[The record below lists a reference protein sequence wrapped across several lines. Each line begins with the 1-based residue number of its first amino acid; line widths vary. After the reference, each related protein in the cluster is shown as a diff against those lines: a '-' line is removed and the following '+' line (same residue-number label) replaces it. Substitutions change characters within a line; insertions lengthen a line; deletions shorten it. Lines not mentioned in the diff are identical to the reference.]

1 MERLASEQ
9 ANFYKVMCG
18 LGAVLPAPT
27 PLASH
32 APALQTTDYYLK
44 IFGSYVTCKLCE
56 FVNLTQSPIFIGS
69 MMIF

>member
-27 PLASH
+27 PLATN
-32 APALQTTDYYLK
+32 APALQTTDYHLK
-44 IFGSYVTCKLCE
+44 IFGSCY
-56 FVNLTQSPIFIGS
+56 
-69 MMIF
+69 M

>member
-18 LGAVLPAPT
+18 LEAVLPAPT

-32 APALQTTDYYLK
+32 APAPQTMDYYLK
-44 IFGSYVTCKLCE
+44 IVGSCY
-56 FVNLTQSPIFIGS
+56 
-69 MMIF
+69 M

>member
-32 APALQTTDYYLK
+32 APALQTTDCYLK

-56 FVNLTQSPIFIGS
+56 FVNLTQCPIFINS